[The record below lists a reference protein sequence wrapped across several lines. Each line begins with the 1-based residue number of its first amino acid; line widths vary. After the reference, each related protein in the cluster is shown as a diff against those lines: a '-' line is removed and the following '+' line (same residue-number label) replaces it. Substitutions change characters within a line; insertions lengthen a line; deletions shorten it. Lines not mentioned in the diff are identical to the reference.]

1 MTNQKCDHD
10 LSPNPLDELEEESGE
25 GHAHLQNIATL
36 DPAALRDTNKL
47 AILNVQTTVRLALNQ
62 SGRDGNAYLIGQQR
76 VQSMLQ
82 TLAKSRT
89 IPVEIHGNFATQLPV
104 NIRNLLDP
112 V

>member
-1 MTNQKCDHD
+1 MTNQECDHE
-10 LSPNPLDELEEESGE
+10 PIAEPDELEEESSE
-25 GHAHLQNIATL
+25 GHAHLQISPRWIRPLCETQINW
-36 DPAALRDTNKL
+36 PSF
-47 AILNVQTTVRLALNQ
+47 NVQTTMRLAPNQ

-89 IPVEIHGNFATQLPV
+89 IAVEIHGNFATQLPV

-112 V
+112 G

>member
-1 MTNQKCDHD
+1 
-10 LSPNPLDELEEESGE
+10 
-25 GHAHLQNIATL
+25 L
-36 DPAALRDTNKL
+36 DPAALRDTNRL

>member
-1 MTNQKCDHD
+1 MTYRRTRSMNKKRKAAKDTGTYKYQ
-10 LSPNPLDELEEESGE
+10 PRWIRPLCETQINWPSF
-25 GHAHLQNIATL
+25 
-36 DPAALRDTNKL
+36 
-47 AILNVQTTVRLALNQ
+47 NVQTTVRLAFNQ

-89 IPVEIHGNFATQLPV
+89 IAVEICDNFASQLPV

-112 V
+112 A

>member
-1 MTNQKCDHD
+1 MNHRRTRSMKKRRTR
-10 LSPNPLDELEEESGE
+10 
-25 GHAHLQNIATL
+25 AFANIATL

-47 AILNVQTTVRLALNQ
+47 AILQRANHRASGLNQ

-89 IPVEIHGNFATQLPV
+89 IAVEIHGNFATQLPV

>member
-1 MTNQKCDHD
+1 
-10 LSPNPLDELEEESGE
+10 
-25 GHAHLQNIATL
+25 
-36 DPAALRDTNKL
+36 
-47 AILNVQTTVRLALNQ
+47 VQTTVHLALNQ

-89 IPVEIHGNFATQLPV
+89 IPAEIFSNFATQLPV

-112 V
+112 G

>member
-1 MTNQKCDHD
+1 MN
-10 LSPNPLDELEEESGE
+10 LSPNPFDEQEEESSE
-25 GHAHLQNIATL
+25 AHAHLQISSRWIRPLCETQINW
-36 DPAALRDTNKL
+36 PSF
-47 AILNVQTTVRLALNQ
+47 NVQTTVRLALNQ

-89 IPVEIHGNFATQLPV
+89 IPAEIFSNFATQLPV

>member
-1 MTNQKCDHD
+1 MNHRRTRSMKQRRTRA
-10 LSPNPLDELEEESGE
+10 L
-25 GHAHLQNIATL
+25 ANIATL

-47 AILNVQTTVRLALNQ
+47 AILNVQTTLRLALNQ

>member
-1 MTNQKCDHD
+1 MN
-10 LSPNPLDELEEESGE
+10 LSPNPM
-25 GHAHLQNIATL
+25 NKKRK
-36 DPAALRDTNKL
+36 AAKDTRICKISPRWIRPLCETQINWPSF
-47 AILNVQTTVRLALNQ
+47 NVQTTVHLALNQ

-89 IPVEIHGNFATQLPV
+89 IPVETWVNFASQLPV